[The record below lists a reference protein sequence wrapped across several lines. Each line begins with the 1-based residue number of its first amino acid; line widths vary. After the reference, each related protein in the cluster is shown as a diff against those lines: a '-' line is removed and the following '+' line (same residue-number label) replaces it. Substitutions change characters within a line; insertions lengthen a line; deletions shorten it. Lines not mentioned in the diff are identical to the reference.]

1 MLRRLVAD
9 RLPGSVRLVGSSARR
24 RVIWSL
30 PGADAIAASRLLV
43 DGELEDDAPGSLL
56 MVNSKTML
64 TKAAAGVVQTWTV
77 QIGR

>member
-1 MLRRLVAD
+1 
-9 RLPGSVRLVGSSARR
+9 
-24 RVIWSL
+24 L